1 MKQQVRVLGI
11 DDSPFKFGVG
21 SVLVV
26 GALVRVP
33 NYLES
38 VMKTEVMVDGTDST
52 ERIVEMIS
60 RSRYREQIK
69 AILIDGIALAGFN
82 LVDIERV
89 YAELKIP
96 VLTLTRDRPD
106 IEKMKKALM
115 KHFDDWK
122 QRYALIAKHELKEIA
137 TEHKPLY
144 ASGVGLGWADFEE
157 IVRISTVRGVVPE
170 PLRMAHLIA
179 SAMTR
184 GESYGRS

>member
-11 DDSPFKFGVG
+11 DDSPFKFGPG
-21 SVLVV
+21 NALVV
-26 GALVRVP
+26 GVLVRVP
-33 NYLES
+33 NYLEG
-38 VMKTEVMVDGTDST
+38 VMKTEVVVDGTDST
-52 ERIVEMIS
+52 EKIVEMVS
-60 RSRYREQIK
+60 KSRYREQIK

-82 LVDIERV
+82 LIDIEEAH
-89 YAELKIP
+89 AELGIP

-106 IEKMKKALM
+106 LEKMKSALM

-122 QRYALIAKHELKEIA
+122 QRYALIARHELREIT

-144 ASGVGLGWADFEE
+144 ASGLGLEWAEFEE
-157 IVRISTVRGVVPE
+157 IVRLSTVRGVVPE

-184 GESYGRS
+184 GESYGRP